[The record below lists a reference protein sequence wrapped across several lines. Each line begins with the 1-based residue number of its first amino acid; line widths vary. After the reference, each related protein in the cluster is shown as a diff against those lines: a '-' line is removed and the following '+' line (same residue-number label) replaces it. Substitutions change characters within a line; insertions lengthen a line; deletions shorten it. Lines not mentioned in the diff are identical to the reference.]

1 MPTALYARAIV
12 FLLLLA
18 LGPYGPAYAT
28 PGQPGTL
35 DATWGATSPLGA
47 GKVVSVIPGTDHGEV
62 YAMTLQ
68 PDGKV
73 VLAGFC
79 VVDVATNT
87 QAFCLVRYHG
97 GNVAGSPGGTLDTT
111 FNGNGTVVTGIAGVS
126 DIAKAI
132 AVQPDGKIIAAGT
145 CYTGNFMVPRTDFCV
160 ARYLANGTPDPSF
173 NSTGKLLTP
182 MGSSGGRA
190 AAAALQPDGKIVL
203 TGDCNS
209 SVSIR
214 SFCTVRYLSN
224 GTLDTSFN
232 GTGKVFTE
240 VNTSESV
247 ANAMTLQSDGKLII
261 AGYCGSGHNFCAA
274 RYLSNGSLD
283 ATFSGNGIAQ
293 TAIGTSSSA
302 ASSVAVQPDG
312 KIVLAGLCANGAAYA
327 FCALRYLSD
336 GTLDVA
342 FNGDG
347 QLMTSIGNNGVTST
361 STLALALQP
370 DGKPLIVGTC
380 DNGSDDFCL
389 VRYGP
394 NGGVDTSFNGSG
406 KVITQM
412 TTYPDNASALALQPD
427 GRIVVAGY
435 CGNSNLEFNFCAA
448 RYDSGPFGYK
458 ACTLDIDGD
467 NRVLA
472 TTDMLIGTRIALGMT
487 GTAVINGISFP
498 PTATR
503 NTWPLIR
510 DYLVNQCGMA
520 LAP

>member
-1 MPTALYARAIV
+1 MPTALHARAVLI
-12 FLLLLA
+12 LLLSAFGLNV
-18 LGPYGPAYAT
+18 PAFAT

-35 DATWGATSPLGA
+35 DATWGTTSPLGA
-47 GKVVSVIPGTDHGEV
+47 GKVASVIPGTDHGGA
-62 YAMTLQ
+62 YAMALQ
-68 PDGKV
+68 SDGKV

-87 QAFCLVRYHG
+87 QAFCLLRYHG
-97 GNVAGSPGGTLDTT
+97 GNVAGSPAGTLDTT
-111 FNGNGTVVTGIAGVS
+111 FNGNGTVVTGIAGAS

-160 ARYLANGTPDPSF
+160 ARYLANGALDTSF
-173 NSTGKLLTP
+173 NGTGKLLTP

-190 AAAALQPDGKIVL
+190 GAVALQPDGKIVL

-209 SVSIR
+209 NVSIR

-224 GTLDTSFN
+224 GSLDTSFN

-274 RYLSNGSLD
+274 RYLSNGTLD
-283 ATFSGNGIAQ
+283 STFSGNGIAQ
-293 TAIGTSSSA
+293 TVVGTASSSA
-302 ASSVAVQPDG
+302 STVAVQPDS
-312 KIVLAGLCANGAAYA
+312 KIVLAGLCANSAVYE

-347 QLMTSIGNNGVTST
+347 QLMTSIGNNGVTSA
-361 STLALALQP
+361 STLALTLQA
-370 DGKPLIVGTC
+370 DGKLLIAGTC

-406 KVITQM
+406 KVTTQM
-412 TTYPDNASALALQPD
+412 TPYPDNASALALQPD
-427 GRIVVAGY
+427 GKIVVAGY
-435 CGNSNLEFNFCAA
+435 CGNSNIEFNFCAA

-472 TTDMLIGTRIALGMT
+472 TTDMLIGTRVALGMT
-487 GTAVINGISFP
+487 GNAVINGITFA

-503 NTWPLIR
+503 TTWPLIR

-520 LAP
+520 LVP